1 MALHETLKELLR
13 RTSSDLPRDLR
24 TALAAGRARELA
36 GSTAASALDTI
47 ACNIDEAESVSLP
60 LCQDTGMIKFYVH
73 CPVGYDQI
81 EFEEVA
87 RRAVMEATQAGQL
100 RQNSVDSLTG
110 TNSGTNLGPGTP
122 LFHFQQWRRPEVE
135 VKLMLKG
142 GGCENVGAQ
151 YSLPVELP
159 EFKRRANRD
168 LEGARLATL
177 HALWLAQG
185 KGCAP
190 GYLGVCI
197 GADRASGLEAAKEQ
211 LLRPVDDVSED
222 PRLAAFER
230 DVFEIANGLGVG
242 PMGFGG
248 KTTVLGVKATARNR
262 LPASFFV
269 SVSYACW
276 AHRRRG
282 VVLDPTGAP
291 REWLY

>member
-1 MALHETLKELLR
+1 MALYDTLKELIR
-13 RTSSDLPRDLR
+13 RTSTDLPRDLR
-24 TALAAGRARELA
+24 VAMAAGRAQELV

-47 ACNIDEAESVSLP
+47 SCNIDAAESVSLP

-81 EFEEVA
+81 TFAATA
-87 RRAVMEATQAGQL
+87 RDAIVDATKAGHL

-110 TNSGTNLGPGTP
+110 KNSGTNLGPGTP
-122 LFHFQQWRRPEVE
+122 LFHFEQWRRPEVE

-151 YSLPVELP
+151 YSLPCELP

-168 LEGARLATL
+168 LEGARLVTL
-177 HALWLAQG
+177 HALWQAQG

-211 LLRPVDDVSED
+211 LLRTVEDENPD

-230 DVFEIANGLGVG
+230 EVMEVANGLGVG

-248 KTTVLGVKATARNR
+248 KTTVLGVKATVRNR

-269 SVSYACW
+269 SISYACW

-282 VVLDPTGAP
+282 VVLDETGAAK
-291 REWLY
+291 EWLY